1 MKPILIQAA
10 VPRELE
16 LLTSM
21 LEGRRSGGRELY
33 PITEGFLG
41 ESSIVCCAGGAGK
54 ANAAATATYLLE
66 QYRPSLMIITGC
78 GGAYP
83 GSGLAVGD
91 LAVASDELFA
101 DEGSETPDGWLDLR
115 AMQLPLYTQ
124 QKRQYYNAIPLSH
137 HAAEKAMQLA
147 DTHGVRLTRG
157 RFLTVSS
164 CSGTRARGQE
174 LRRRHHAICENMEGA
189 SCALVALRYGVPCLE
204 IRGISN
210 LVEDRDLSRW
220 NLPLAV
226 EAAQRFVIKV
236 VEDAQRSSLSGEPII
251 LTEIE
256 EADRDDSA

>member
-21 LEGRRSGGRELY
+21 LEGRRSGGRGLY
-33 PITEGFLG
+33 PAIEGFLG
-41 ESSIVCCAGGAGK
+41 ESSLVCCAGGVGK
-54 ANAAATATYLLE
+54 ANAAASATYLLE

-101 DEGSETPDGWLDLR
+101 DEGTATPDGWLDLR

-124 QKRQYYNAIPLSH
+124 QQRQYYNTIPLSH

-157 RFLTVSS
+157 RFLTVST
-164 CSGTRARGQE
+164 CSGTRARGLE
-174 LRRRHHAICENMEGA
+174 LRRRHQAICENMEGA

-220 NLPLAV
+220 DLQLAI

-236 VEDAQRSSLSGEPII
+236 VEDAQRSSLAEEPII
-251 LTEIE
+251 LTEAE
-256 EADRDDSA
+256 EVS

>member
-1 MKPILIQAA
+1 MKPILVQAA

-16 LLTSM
+16 LLASM
-21 LEGRRSGGRELY
+21 LEGRRSVGRGLY
-33 PITEGFLG
+33 PATEGFLG
-41 ESSIVCCAGGAGK
+41 DASLVCCAGGVGK
-54 ANAAATATYLLE
+54 ANAAASATYLLE

-101 DEGSETPDGWLDLR
+101 DEGTETLGGWLDLQ

-124 QKRQYYNAIPLSH
+124 QNRQYYNTIPLSR

-157 RFLTVSS
+157 RFLTVSA
-164 CSGTRARGQE
+164 CSGTRARGLE
-174 LRRRHHAICENMEGA
+174 LRRRHQAICENMEGA

-220 NLPLAV
+220 DLLLAM

-236 VEDAQRSSLSGEPII
+236 VEDLQRSSLSGEPII
-251 LTEIE
+251 LTETE
-256 EADRDDSA
+256 EIDKDDAA